1 MCDPARRYRA
11 IPCSHAL
18 GFERLRTPRPQDTL
32 YLILSYLRILSYLI
46 WDLAE
51 TGWLSFLHPPY
62 PNRRRPAKMVE
73 PARERQAARH
83 NGPLYPSCSPQ
94 VRSPRPYAVQPQSH
108 SAGVAHAVQPQSYG
122 AASAAHST
130 VSGAVRHAAQLR
142 QPARFTVHAF
152 DEHGSR
158 CTTGG
163 APFVLAVRGPSS
175 ASRTIVDAG
184 DGSYH
189 AAWVPTVT
197 GAYTVAVSLHGELVG
212 GAPFVVHANTPHA
225 DVSRSAVEGEGL
237 HHAVAGEL

>member
-1 MCDPARRYRA
+1 MYLFCQHGARA
-11 IPCSHAL
+11 PFNMAW
-18 GFERLRTPRPQDTL
+18 RT
-32 YLILSYLRILSYLI
+32 
-46 WDLAE
+46 
-51 TGWLSFLHPPY
+51 
-62 PNRRRPAKMVE
+62 
-73 PARERQAARH
+73 
-83 NGPLYPSCSPQ
+83 SPQ
-94 VRSPRPYAVQPQSH
+94 LSTWRGSPRLSSPRP
-108 SAGVAHAVQPQSYG
+108 HAVQSQNYPPG
-122 AASAAHST
+122 AASAIRST
-130 VSGAVRHAAQLR
+130 VSGEGVLRALLR

-152 DEHGSR
+152 DEHGNR

-163 APFVLAVRGPSS
+163 APFALAVRGPSS

-184 DGSYH
+184 DGTFH

>member
-1 MCDPARRYRA
+1 MR
-11 IPCSHAL
+11 SAL
-18 GFERLRTPRPQDTL
+18 NGFERFVLPRPQDTL